1 MKMNLN
7 LNLNNTT
14 IAAALLAATFAISP
28 ISPALMAADL
38 ESQFVQLDLDSDGRL
53 ALSEWSGG
61 FETFENL
68 DRDGDAV
75 VTRTE
80 FFTRGVRYQTRE
92 ERFGELDSDHDGI
105 LSASEWKWGEATM
118 ALLDRDSD
126 GSLTKQEFLART
138 ATRTT
143 ETASRK

>member
-1 MKMNLN
+1 MNLKK
-7 LNLNNTT
+7 TT
-14 IAAALLAATFAISP
+14 FAAALLAATFAV
-28 ISPALMAADL
+28 SPALSPTLMAADL
-38 ESQFVQLDLDSDGRL
+38 ESQFVQLDLDSDGRI

-75 VTRTE
+75 VARAE
-80 FFTRGVRYQTRE
+80 FFARGVRYQTRE
-92 ERFGELDSDHDGI
+92 ERFGELDTDRDGR
-105 LSASEWKWGEATM
+105 LSAGEWKWGEATM

-138 ATRTT
+138 ATRTA